1 MQIVLVGLNH
11 ETTPVE
17 LREKLAFQSN
27 RLGAALAQLIQSH
40 GHAETQISEAVIL
53 STCNR
58 VEIYALVK
66 SLDDGIKKVKRFLCS
81 FHQVPLA
88 EFEGYLY
95 SFADLSAVEHLFSV
109 TSGIKSMVLGETQ
122 IQGQVKQ
129 AFEAAQ
135 RHKTV
140 GPILSGLFQNA
151 LTVGKRT
158 RHETTISE
166 HSLSISHAAVNLV
179 QNSFPDVSSLNV
191 VMLGIGK
198 MGLIAAKSLL
208 QYRVRHLTIV
218 NRSHERAQ
226 ELSNKYG
233 VSVVGFD
240 QLEYY
245 LKKADVVISST
256 GAPHIVLSLQQVT
269 KILQERRNQRLLIVD
284 IAVPRDVE
292 PGVGELDQVDLF
304 NIDQLKTQVET
315 NLEQRCSEIN
325 KVREIINHEV
335 TQFLTWYQSLE
346 VKPVISE
353 LRHRAEEIREQE
365 LQRALNRFGPGLS
378 EREVQVVSDLT
389 RRIVNKMLHQP
400 IVCLKEEA
408 GEGNGH
414 VYTAAIRH
422 LFGLDETRKCIKND
436 TKFAEKH

>member
-1 MQIVLVGLNH
+1 VHIVLVGLNH

-27 RLGAALAQLIQSH
+27 HLGQALAQLTQPEGDSE
-40 GHAETQISEAVIL
+40 AQISEAVIL

-58 VEIYALVK
+58 VEIYALVE
-66 SLDDGIKKVKRFLCS
+66 SIEAGNKKIKRFLS
-81 FHQVPLA
+81 NFHRVPLA
-88 EFEGYLY
+88 VFEDYLY

-109 TSGIKSMVLGETQ
+109 TSGIRSMVLGETQ

-135 RHKTV
+135 KHKTV

-158 RHETTISE
+158 RRETAISE

-179 QNSFPDVSSLNV
+179 RNSFPDVSTLNIL
-191 VMLGIGK
+191 MLGIGK

-208 QYRVRHLTIV
+208 QYGVRQLTIV
-218 NRSHERAQ
+218 NRSQERAR
-226 ELSNKYG
+226 ELSHEFG
-233 VSVVGFD
+233 VNVVGFE

-245 LKKADVVISST
+245 LKTADVVISST
-256 GAPHIVLSLQQVT
+256 GAPHTVLSVEHVT
-269 KILQERRNQRLLIVD
+269 KILREGRNQRLLIVD
-284 IAVPRDVE
+284 IAVPRDVDPE
-292 PGVGELDQVDLF
+292 VGELEQVNLF
-304 NIDQLKTQVET
+304 NIDQLKVQVES
-315 NLEQRCSEIN
+315 NLECRCSEIN

-378 EREVQVVSDLT
+378 EREAQVVRDLT

-408 GEGNGH
+408 SEGNGH

-422 LFGLDETRKCIKND
+422 LFGLEKNSN
-436 TKFAEKH
+436 